1 MRYTLAFL
9 IFLFPATVAAAPV
22 TIAAGE
28 TYTLTGDLTLS
39 GADTLDANGTVQS
52 PCIIVGNGHAI
63 VGQGRDHTV
72 VEVGVGGR
80 VVGLVGVAVTE
91 QVDADHLPPRLGQQV
106 GPTGFPPVPFE
117 RRGESMDQ
125 QNGLGTHL
133 AQPIHAAL

>member
-63 VGQGRDHTV
+63 VGQGRKF
-72 VEVGVGGR
+72 
-80 VVGLVGVAVTE
+80 LN
-91 QVDADHLPPRLGQQV
+91 GQ
-106 GPTGFPPVPFE
+106 E
-117 RRGESMDQ
+117 
-125 QNGLGTHL
+125 GLGRHQ
-133 AQPIHAAL
+133 AN